1 MLQASDLQNYY
12 DMIAEKQESYLRPIL
27 NKVLPP
33 FIISTLGSLP
43 DDFDFEFDPVAE
55 PTDKERADLAKCG
68 TDNVVAAYNAGLISQ
83 RTALKELKQQSE
95 RTGVWTNITDED
107 IERASDSVEQ
117 PGEMGGMFG
126 DMGGGEAAGAVGVEP
141 QQNKPLNLNK

>member
-1 MLQASDLQNYY
+1 M
-12 DMIAEKQESYLRPIL
+12 
-27 NKVLPP
+27 
-33 FIISTLGSLP
+33 
-43 DDFDFEFDPVAE
+43 
-55 PTDKERADLAKCG
+55 
-68 TDNVVAAYNAGLISQ
+68 AAYNAGLISQ

-107 IERASDSVEQ
+107 IERASDSVEP

-141 QQNKPLNLNK
+141 QQNKPPESE